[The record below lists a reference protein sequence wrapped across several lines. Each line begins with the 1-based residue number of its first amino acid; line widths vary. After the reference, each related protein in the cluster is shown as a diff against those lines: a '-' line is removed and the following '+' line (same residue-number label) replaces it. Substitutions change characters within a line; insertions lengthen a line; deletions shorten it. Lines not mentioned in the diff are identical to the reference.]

1 MNNKIF
7 SSGDYYNL
15 FYKDKDY
22 QLEAKYIHKK
32 IQEYKPNTN
41 SILELGCGTGKHAIN
56 LTKYGYKILGI
67 DKSVSMLKK
76 TIKAQNLE
84 FQQGDIRDIKLQN
97 KFRTLRKKEDDTYL
111 HQVFFHFVDAQGPFV
126 HYAFDAIEDYK

>member
-32 IQEYKPNTN
+32 IQEYKLNTN

-56 LTKYGYKILGI
+56 LAKYGYEILGI

-84 FQQGDIRDIKLQN
+84 FQKGDIKRTQIKINLIAS
-97 KFRTLRKKEDDTYL
+97 
-111 HQVFFHFVDAQGPFV
+111 FHFFM
-126 HYAFDAIEDYK
+126 